1 MDPLTLL
8 AAAKVSYEALKAGIA
23 VGKELQGMAA
33 DMGSLFDSVA
43 AITRVAADPKGSLMA
58 GKTAQQVAMEAYA
71 AKAEADQM
79 MEELKNHFI
88 GEFGIAA
95 WDQVL
100 AATTQIKKDQTD
112 VKPLGGGALVA
123 ESLGVRYGS
132 VQRNLAV
139 FEPPAHAGVGN
150 LVRCIAP
157 AELRKKHGFLG

>member
-8 AAAKVSYEALKAGIA
+8 AAAKVSYEALKAGIV

-33 DMGSLFDSVA
+33 DLGSLFESVA

-58 GKTAQQVAMEAYA
+58 GKSAQQIAMEAYA
-71 AKAEADQM
+71 AKAEADAM

-100 AATTQIKKDQTD
+100 SATTKIKKDQKAAALEAEKAQEELMQNIMTW
-112 VKPLGGGALVA
+112 GAA
-123 ESLGVRYGS
+123 I
-132 VQRNLAV
+132 LAV
-139 FEPPAHAGVGN
+139 IVI
-150 LVRCIAP
+150 LVCTVLVIIG
-157 AELRKKHGFLG
+157 LVHH

>member
-33 DMGSLFDSVA
+33 DMGSLFESVA

-58 GKTAQQVAMEAYA
+58 GKSAQQIAMEAYA

-79 MEELKNHFI
+79 MEELKNTFI

-100 AATTQIKKDQTD
+100 SATTQIKKDRKAAALQAEKDQEELTHTIM
-112 VKPLGGGALVA
+112 VWGAGVLAFIVALVC
-123 ESLGVRYGS
+123 
-132 VQRNLAV
+132 
-139 FEPPAHAGVGN
+139 
-150 LVRCIAP
+150 LVLVAIGIVHR
-157 AELRKKHGFLG
+157 

>member
-8 AAAKVSYEALKAGIA
+8 AAAKASYEAIKAGIA
-23 VGKELQGMAA
+23 VGKELQSMAS

-43 AITRVAADPKGSLMA
+43 AITRTAADPKGSLMS
-58 GKTAQQVAMEAYA
+58 GKSAQQIAMEAYA

-100 AATTQIKKDQTD
+100 SATTQIKKDQ
-112 VKPLGGGALVA
+112 KAAALQAAKDQKEMMGNVMLWGTAFLIFLLVVA
-123 ESLGVRYGS
+123 LFSM
-132 VQRNLAV
+132 A
-139 FEPPAHAGVGN
+139 A
-150 LVRCIAP
+150 IAL
-157 AELRKKHGFLG
+157 LR

>member
-8 AAAKVSYEALKAGIA
+8 AAAKASYEAIKAGIA

-58 GKTAQQVAMEAYA
+58 GKSAQQVAMEAYA
-71 AKAEADQM
+71 AKAEADTM

-100 AATTQIKKDQTD
+100 SHTTQIKKDMKAAALQAEKDQDELIHT
-112 VKPLGGGALVA
+112 VMTWGAAALALVVA
-123 ESLGVRYGS
+123 VICVILVFIGVVTR
-132 VQRNLAV
+132 
-139 FEPPAHAGVGN
+139 
-150 LVRCIAP
+150 
-157 AELRKKHGFLG
+157 